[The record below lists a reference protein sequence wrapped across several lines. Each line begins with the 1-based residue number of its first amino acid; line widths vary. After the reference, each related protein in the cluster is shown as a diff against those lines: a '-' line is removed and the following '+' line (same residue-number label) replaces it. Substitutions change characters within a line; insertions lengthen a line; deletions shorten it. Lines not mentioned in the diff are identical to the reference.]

1 MQMAQ
6 RRGGAA
12 IDIIYRYL
20 VQKAPALES
29 ELAAYYTKIHAVAK
43 VGTYVC
49 SGVMQAGKGR
59 DRQMMHATAMSPN
72 ECPKYMHKCS
82 LR

>member
-29 ELAAYYTKIHAVAK
+29 ELDAYYTKKNCVVN

-49 SGVMQAGKGR
+49 SRVMQAGKRR

-72 ECPKYMHKCS
+72 ECPKCMHECS